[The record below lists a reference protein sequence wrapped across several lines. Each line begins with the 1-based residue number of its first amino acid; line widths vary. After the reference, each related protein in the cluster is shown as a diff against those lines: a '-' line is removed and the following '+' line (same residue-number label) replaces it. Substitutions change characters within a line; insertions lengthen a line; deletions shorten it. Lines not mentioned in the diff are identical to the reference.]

1 MPERKPHTKQRQPIP
16 WLGDNM
22 GRKMWL
28 ALVVLAV
35 LAGVALWGVTK
46 PYLSALLRSA
56 YDTVLTTPE
65 EQALR
70 TLRGYAIW
78 ALILVDAGIF
88 LLVALAVYLI
98 LLKPIVQLRA
108 AMRRYYE
115 KDEKPQHTAR
125 RDEVGRI
132 QNAFADLVAVVENKE
147 LAQRRLIASIS
158 HDIKTPLTSVI
169 GYSER
174 LRDDQLTE
182 EKRRAYQERV
192 YEQAMRIRALVDAF
206 DDYLDTGLQSGSTPM
221 MLTTAGALCE
231 KLEQEYRFEL
241 SDAGISF
248 QVKCAAPDAKVICS
262 WEHLCHLFGNLISNA
277 IQHAGAHPLALE
289 LTCCQEAKDVVFRF
303 SDNGKG
309 VPEELLD
316 EIFQPLY
323 TSDKGRK
330 VSGLGLSICRSI
342 AKAHGGTL
350 VAQNRP
356 QGGLELTLRLPLSN
370 LN

>member
-1 MPERKPHTKQRQPIP
+1 MKEARPPKKQRQPIP
-16 WLGDNM
+16 WLGENM

-28 ALVVLAV
+28 TLAVLAV
-35 LAGVALWGVTK
+35 LAAVALWGVTR

-56 YDTVLTTPE
+56 YDTVLTVPE

-70 TLRGYAIW
+70 ALRGYALW
-78 ALILVDAGIF
+78 ALILVDAVVF
-88 LLVALAVYLI
+88 LLVGFAIYLI
-98 LLKPIVQLRA
+98 LLKPIVQLRS

-115 KDEKPQHTAR
+115 QDEKPRHTTR

-132 QNAFADLVAVVENKE
+132 QNAFADLVEAVESKE

-158 HDIKTPLTSVI
+158 HDLKTPLTSVI

-174 LRDDQLTE
+174 LRDSTLSP
-182 EKRRAYQERV
+182 EKRQVYQERI

-221 MLTTAGALCE
+221 SLTTAQALCE
-231 KLEQEYRFEL
+231 KLEQEYAAEL
-241 SDAGISF
+241 SDAGVTLHIR
-248 QVKCAAPDAKVICS
+248 CDAPEAKLICS
-262 WEHLCHLFGNLISNA
+262 WEHLRHLFGNLISNA
-277 IQHAGAHPLALE
+277 LHHADVRPLVLE
-289 LTCCQEAKDVVFRF
+289 LTCCREGGWIVFRF

-309 VPEELLD
+309 VPEELIE

-350 VAQNRP
+350 VAQNRAE
-356 QGGLELTLRLPLSN
+356 GGLELVLRLPN
-370 LN
+370 AM